1 MAVTGKTASPSP
13 FAFNNS
19 FLISAAGEIDHDF
32 IAFSAR
38 ARAIAASETGTA
50 EPHEIRIWEEKLTG
64 MADML
69 RTRFARNALQRA
81 ASREGVMAEHTPT
94 PWTDGSYRA
103 AAAQEGG
110 DWDDGCFY
118 RAGKSALEL
127 QRPIQRA
134 RATLVKGAA

>member
-1 MAVTGKTASPSP
+1 MAVTGKTASP

-32 IAFSAR
+32 ITFSAR

-50 EPHEIRIWEEKLTG
+50 EPGEIRIWEEKLTG

-81 ASREGVMAEHTPT
+81 ASREGGAMAVHAST
-94 PWTDGSYRA
+94 PWTEGLYSVA
-103 AAAQEGG
+103 AVQEHG

-118 RAGKSALEL
+118 HSGKSASEL
-127 QRPIQRA
+127 QLPIA
-134 RATLVKGAA
+134 LSGAALVRGAA

>member
-1 MAVTGKTASPSP
+1 MAVTGKTASP

-38 ARAIAASETGTA
+38 ARAIAASDTGTA
-50 EPHEIRIWEEKLTG
+50 EPREIRIWEEKLTG

-81 ASREGVMAEHTPT
+81 ASREGGVMAEHTPA
-94 PWTDGSYRA
+94 PWTDGPCRV
-103 AAAQEGG
+103 AAAQLHG
-110 DWDDGCFY
+110 DWADGCFY
-118 RAGKSALEL
+118 RAAKSASQL
-127 QRPIQRA
+127 QRPIELA
-134 RATLVKGAA
+134 RVALVKGAA

>member
-1 MAVTGKTASPSP
+1 MAVTGKTASP

-50 EPHEIRIWEEKLTG
+50 EPCEIRIWEEKLTG

-81 ASREGVMAEHTPT
+81 ASREGVMAEHTPA
-94 PWTDGSYRA
+94 PWADGPCRVA
-103 AAAQEGG
+103 GAQAHG
-110 DWDDGCFY
+110 DWDDGRFC
-118 RAGKSALEL
+118 RAGKSASKL
-127 QRPIQRA
+127 QRPSELA
-134 RATLVKGAA
+134 RVTRVKGAA